1 MPEPTDTET
10 YLKKAEERLAVL
22 ARFRVTVFECLPG
35 VTEAALIEASQADVE
50 PLWEMLSVAMR
61 NLDVKAQPEVLEILD
76 GIAREAM
83 EKQSSTSTN
92 KSP

>member
-1 MPEPTDTET
+1 
-10 YLKKAEERLAVL
+10 
-22 ARFRVTVFECLPG
+22 
-35 VTEAALIEASQADVE
+35 
-50 PLWEMLSVAMR
+50 MLSVAMR